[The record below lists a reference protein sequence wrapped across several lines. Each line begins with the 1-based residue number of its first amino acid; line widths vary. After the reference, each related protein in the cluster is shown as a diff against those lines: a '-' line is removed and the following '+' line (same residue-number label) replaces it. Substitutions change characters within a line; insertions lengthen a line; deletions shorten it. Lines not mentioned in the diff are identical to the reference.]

1 MLHILADNKVLNNYI
16 FADCE
21 RQKPYTHIVDIKRE
35 FSLRLREALVETWP
49 GERMQA
55 IWAKSLG
62 VSPATLSE
70 WLNGLKMP
78 STEKLIE
85 VCLVLNVGVEWLATG
100 KGEKIPR
107 ASQKKEP
114 KLTDEQKKI
123 LKEIIG
129 LMCD

>member
-1 MLHILADNKVLNNYI
+1 MGTILVDYKHCSNKI
-16 FADCE
+16 FADC
-21 RQKPYTHIVDIKRE
+21 KVINAYTSSVDIKRE
-35 FSLRLREALVETWP
+35 FSFRLRVSLLDKWP

-55 IWAKSLG
+55 VWAKSLG
-62 VSPATLSE
+62 VSAPTLSE

-85 VCLVLNVGVEWLATG
+85 ICLLLEVGVEWLATG
-100 KGEKIPR
+100 KGDKTPT

-114 KLTDEQKKI
+114 TLTDEQKKI

-129 LMCD
+129 LICD